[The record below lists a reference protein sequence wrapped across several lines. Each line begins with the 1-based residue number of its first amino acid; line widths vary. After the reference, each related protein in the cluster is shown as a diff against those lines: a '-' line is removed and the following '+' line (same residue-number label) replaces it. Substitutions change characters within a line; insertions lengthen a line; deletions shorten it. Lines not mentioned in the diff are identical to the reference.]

1 MALSAPLALQA
12 VAALLALALALS
24 SIELLLVR
32 ADFAGD
38 GVFVW
43 AVLRDGTR
51 ALPRPARALLDLL
64 LSDRSFPALLAAQ
77 LALALGLPWTTS
89 PLVPLLLL
97 LTSLLVCLRF
107 RGTYNGGSDAMT
119 VVVVLGLL
127 IARLGPDVAKGDAST
142 LWQRAG
148 LGYIA
153 AQLVLSYF
161 LAGLAKLREPSWRTG
176 TALPR
181 LLAIDAYAV
190 PVSVRRALSGA
201 GLALCAS
208 WLVMLFECAFPA
220 ALLVGPVGC
229 ALLTA
234 CAMMFHLV
242 NALTLG
248 LNRFLWAWLAAYPA
262 LLFWSAL
269 LAQ

>member
-1 MALSAPLALQA
+1 MAFSAPLALQ
-12 VAALLALALALS
+12 VTSALLALALALS

-51 ALPRPARALLDLL
+51 ALPRPLRALLDLL
-64 LSDRSFPALLAAQ
+64 LADRWFPALLALQ
-77 LALALGLPWTTS
+77 LALALRLPWTTG
-89 PLVPLLLL
+89 PLVPMLLL
-97 LTSLLVCLRF
+97 LTSLLVCVRF

-127 IARLGPDVAKGDAST
+127 IARLGPDVASGETST
-142 LWQRAG
+142 VWQRAG

-161 LAGLAKLREPSWRTG
+161 LAGLAKLRESSWRNG

-181 LLAIDAYAV
+181 LLSLQAYAV
-190 PVSVRRALSGA
+190 PASARRALSGA
-201 GLALCAS
+201 SASFCAS
-208 WLVMLFECAFPA
+208 WLVLLFECAFPA
-220 ALLVGPVGC
+220 ALFVGPVGC
-229 ALLTA
+229 ALLMA
-234 CAMMFHLV
+234 CGTMFHLF
-242 NALTLG
+242 NALALG